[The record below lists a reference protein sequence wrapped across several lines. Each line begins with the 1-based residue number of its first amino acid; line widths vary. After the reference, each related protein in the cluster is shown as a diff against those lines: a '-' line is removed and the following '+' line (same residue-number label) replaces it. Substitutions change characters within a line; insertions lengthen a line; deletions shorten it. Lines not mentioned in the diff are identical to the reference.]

1 MQYMYISEKFVLL
14 ITYTPCINIHV
25 YCLLQFVIVLYRIFE
40 ILSSKE
46 KERREDDERKREQQR
61 LNAQEMRDVM
71 RQQLNWRSKEKGLT
85 ICIGKDTCIHYM
97 FYMNVWM
104 VLEPLDFERL

>member
-40 ILSSKE
+40 RLSSRE

-71 RQQLNWRSKEKGLT
+71 RQQLNWRSKEKSLT
-85 ICIGKDTCIHYM
+85 TCIGKDTCTLH
-97 FYMNVWM
+97 
-104 VLEPLDFERL
+104 VLHERVDGPRTLGL